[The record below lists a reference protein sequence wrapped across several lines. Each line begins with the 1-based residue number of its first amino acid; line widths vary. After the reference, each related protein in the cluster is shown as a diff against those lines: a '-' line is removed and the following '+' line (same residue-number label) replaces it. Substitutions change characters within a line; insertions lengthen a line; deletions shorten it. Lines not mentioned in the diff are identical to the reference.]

1 MRQDNWNIEQLW
13 QSLDRKIAGTE
24 ERIRKG
30 LEEAKK
36 DYSRFFEW
44 QADDVY
50 KAGRLRDYY
59 GVFRN
64 KVNGTDDVEELQRY
78 FKDIVRYQQARKEQH
93 QPDGEHG
100 AYPVIGMHAKAD
112 SGLSGILA
120 YSFPQGTE
128 KGNERGKRAACEEKV
143 ERIKKIIKWYDRI
156 PTLQD

>member
-1 MRQDNWNIEQLW
+1 MRQDNWNIEQLR

-30 LEEAKK
+30 LEEAEKN
-36 DYSRFFEW
+36 YSRFFEW

-78 FKDIVRYQQARKEQH
+78 FKDIVRYQQERLLANPPARNSTSPMANMAHTLRLECVQQLVEDYGH
-93 QPDGEHG
+93 F
-100 AYPVIGMHAKAD
+100 IR
-112 SGLSGILA
+112 ILA
-120 YSFPQGTE
+120 DTLRQQETRRDTRTLKE
-128 KGNERGKRAACEEKV
+128 KENRRGPK
-143 ERIKKIIKWYDRI
+143 
-156 PTLQD
+156 L

>member
-1 MRQDNWNIEQLW
+1 MRQDNWNIEQIR

-78 FKDIVRYQQARKEQH
+78 FKDIVRYQQERLLANPPARNSTSPMANMAHTLSLECMQRLIQDCQGFLHTLSLKEPKREMKEANG
-93 QPDGEHG
+93 QP
-100 AYPVIGMHAKAD
+100 VKKK
-112 SGLSGILA
+112 SNGL
-120 YSFPQGTE
+120 
-128 KGNERGKRAACEEKV
+128 KR
-143 ERIKKIIKWYDRI
+143 
-156 PTLQD
+156 

>member
-1 MRQDNWNIEQLW
+1 MRQDNWNIEQLR

-24 ERIRKG
+24 ELIRKG

-78 FKDIVRYQQARKEQH
+78 FKDIEDTSRKGCL
-93 QPDGEHG
+93 P
-100 AYPVIGMHAKAD
+100 IR
-112 SGLSGILA
+112 
-120 YSFPQGTE
+120 PQGTAPA
-128 KGNERGKRAACEEKV
+128 RWRT
-143 ERIKKIIKWYDRI
+143 WRI
-156 PTLQD
+156 PCHWNACKG